1 MEATVEPAVQMK
13 AGVRGPVE
21 RTTARR
27 PIPLQVPA
35 AIDVSDQATKPHPR
49 ILSSDPKGKGGTTHP
64 KSLALFYFSIQL
76 VIMRDA
82 YFAALHIAMQR
93 NARTFMSKSAE
104 LGVDFDAGRK
114 RKTGEIRQ
122 ISRRQGAASPYC
134 H

>member
-1 MEATVEPAVQMK
+1 VNVTEISSLASTVRQSKPRASEPSDSAVAKRAACEGARSDSMEATVEPAVQMM

-82 YFAALHIAMQR
+82 YFAALHIAMQ
-93 NARTFMSKSAE
+93 
-104 LGVDFDAGRK
+104 
-114 RKTGEIRQ
+114 
-122 ISRRQGAASPYC
+122 
-134 H
+134 